1 MRKQT
6 PLITF
11 AACIATLSSIEIPT
25 AQAKQ
30 KCSAA
35 MSSNPHGYWSWRLID
50 GRKCWYEGK
59 PMLSKSSLEWPAR
72 AAARPNSDRELSN
85 RELSNSELTDVL
97 TGKPSNPLDSQA
109 WAPDDSDTFE
119 TRWRAILMRD

>member
-1 MRKQT
+1 MRKQI
-6 PLITF
+6 PLAALT
-11 AACIATLSSIEIPT
+11 ACIATLSSIAIPI

-35 MSSNPHGYWSWRLID
+35 MPSNPHGYWSWRLID

-59 PMLSKSSLEWPAR
+59 SMVSKSSLEWPAR
-72 AAARPNSDRELSN
+72 ASVQPGSDRESAN
-85 RELSNSELTDVL
+85 VL
-97 TGKPSNPLDSQA
+97 PEKPGNPLDSQA

-119 TRWRAILMRD
+119 TRWDAIRMIH